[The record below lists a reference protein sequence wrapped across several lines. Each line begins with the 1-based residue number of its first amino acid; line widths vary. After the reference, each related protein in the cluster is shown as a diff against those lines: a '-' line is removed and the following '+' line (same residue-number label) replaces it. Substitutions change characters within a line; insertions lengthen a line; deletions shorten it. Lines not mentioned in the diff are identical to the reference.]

1 VQEITKGVNI
11 MKSNIIKYCAGIAL
25 FGLSGVSV
33 FAQVTNVASMGDSL
47 VNTAGE
53 VNNAVGLV
61 ILAALAIFALVWGV
75 VKLKSAISSGA

>member
-1 VQEITKGVNI
+1 MKGIII
-11 MKSNIIKYCAGIAL
+11 MKSNIIKCCVIAL

-33 FAQVTNVASMGDSL
+33 FAQVTNIASMGDSL
-47 VNTAGE
+47 VNTAAE